1 MYKKSDEYNA
11 TNEEEEENLKQ
22 NDERENKFKIYENQ
36 NKDILNNYY
45 YLIKFL
51 LFIFLILAIMLFFSE
66 LNRLKIIAEN
76 NNIKIWK
83 KGRVYMDK
91 CLKGILINKIVKFP
105 ENIIPLISVIIPVF
119 NANKTITAAIRSI
132 QNQKISNYEIIL
144 VNDCSEDNTNDII
157 EKLQKEDSRIK
168 IINNEK
174 NMGTLYSRCIGA
186 LSAKGKYIFALDND
200 DMFFVDDILQAIYDI
215 AEEKN
220 YDIVGFKSIFA
231 KSYNATLE
239 EMKDGGFYNHPHN
252 LIVYQPELGL
262 FPISRNGN
270 YERNDFT
277 IWAKCIKTE
286 VYQKAVNSMGVKR
299 YSKNVSWAEDTSMIF
314 IIFNIAQSFKFVRKY
329 GLFHIESYFCA
340 SFRQSV
346 HKKTYGEIFL
356 MNIIFDFTKNN
367 NDKNYAAYQALDSS
381 KRDFF
386 NVRYSE
392 RNSILLKDVIN
403 KILSC
408 KFISEE
414 NKNKVKNYFDN
425 IKYFNQTEKDEYMK
439 QFTKNK
445 DVNNIN
451 NI

>member
-1 MYKKSDEYNA
+1 MYKKSDECN
-11 TNEEEEENLKQ
+11 TINEEEEKLKL
-22 NDERENKFKIYENQ
+22 NDNIKNNFEIYENK
-36 NKDILNNYY
+36 NTDILNNYY

-76 NNIKIWK
+76 NNVKIWK
-83 KGRVYMDK
+83 KGKAYIDI
-91 CLKGILINKIVKFP
+91 CLNGLLINKIVNYP
-105 ENIIPLISVIIPVF
+105 ENIIPLISIIIPVF
-119 NANKTITAAIRSI
+119 NANKTILSAIRSI

-144 VNDCSEDNTNDII
+144 VNDCSIDNTSEII

-168 IINNEK
+168 IINNEN

-200 DMFFVDDILQAIYDI
+200 DMFFVDDILQTIYDV
-215 AEEKN
+215 AEENN

-231 KSYNATLE
+231 KSYNASLA
-239 EMKDGGFYNHPHN
+239 EMKDGGFHNHQHN
-252 LIVYQPELGL
+252 LIIHQPELGI
-262 FPISRNGN
+262 FPISRNDS

-277 IWAKCIKTE
+277 IWAKSIKTE
-286 VYQKAVNSMGVKR
+286 IYQKAVNAMGVKR

-329 GLFHIESYFCA
+329 GLFHLEANFCA

-346 HKKTYGEIFL
+346 HRKTYGEIFL
-356 MNIIFDFTKNN
+356 MNIVFDFTKNK
-367 NDKNYAAYQALDSS
+367 DKNYAAYQALDSS

-386 NVRYSE
+386 NVRYSK
-392 RNSILLKDVIN
+392 RNSILLKEIIN

-408 KFISEE
+408 KYITED

-439 QFTKNK
+439 NLTQNK
-445 DVNNIN
+445 IANNIS